1 MTNWIKENKTPITVV
16 VSAVATITVVLGVML
31 TSINT
36 IHYRLD
42 DTNQRFSDLR
52 TEMNQRFDAQD
63 KYINQRFDAQDKYIN
78 QRFDAQDKRID
89 DLENDLKTEI
99 NLRFNA
105 QDQRLERLEND
116 VSELHT
122 LIVSIRDRV
131 SRNEGQINLLTQQLN
146 TAETNPRPEP
156 GTTLPPTD

>member
-52 TEMNQRFDAQD
+52 AEM
-63 KYINQRFDAQDKYIN
+63 NQRFDAQDKYIN

-156 GTTLPPTD
+156 GTTLPPTDRP

>member
-1 MTNWIKENKTPITVV
+1 MTNWIKENKTPIMVV
-16 VSAVATITVVLGVML
+16 VSAVATIMVVLGVML

-52 TEMNQRFDAQD
+52 AEM
-63 KYINQRFDAQDKYIN
+63 NQRFDAQDKYIN

-146 TAETNPRPEP
+146 TAETNPHPEP
-156 GTTLPPTD
+156 GTTLPPTV

>member
-1 MTNWIKENKTPITVV
+1 MPNWIKENKIPITVV
-16 VSAVATITVVLGVML
+16 VSAAGTVAVILAVML
-31 TSINT
+31 TSINI

-42 DTNQRFSDLR
+42 DTNQRFNDLR
-52 TEMNQRFDAQD
+52 AEMNQRFDAQD
-63 KYINQRFDAQDKYIN
+63 QYIN

-89 DLENDLKTEI
+89 DLENDLKTGI
-99 NLRFNA
+99 NLRFDA
-105 QDQRLERLEND
+105 VDQRLGRLEND

-122 LIVSIRDRV
+122 LIVSIKDHV

-156 GTTLPPTD
+156 GTTLPPTDRP

>member
-52 TEMNQRFDAQD
+52 AEM
-63 KYINQRFDAQDKYIN
+63 NQRFDAQDKYIN

-105 QDQRLERLEND
+105 QDQRLERLENN

>member
-52 TEMNQRFDAQD
+52 AEM
-63 KYINQRFDAQDKYIN
+63 NQRFDAQDKYIN

-122 LIVSIRDRV
+122 LIVSIRDHV

>member
-16 VSAVATITVVLGVML
+16 VSAVATITVV
-31 TSINT
+31 T

-52 TEMNQRFDAQD
+52 AEM
-63 KYINQRFDAQDKYIN
+63 NQRFDAQDKYIN

-105 QDQRLERLEND
+105 QDQRLERLENN

>member
-1 MTNWIKENKTPITVV
+1 MANWVKDNKTPITVV
-16 VSAVATITVVLGVML
+16 VSAVGTIAVILGVML

-52 TEMNQRFDAQD
+52 A
-63 KYINQRFDAQDKYIN
+63 
-78 QRFDAQDKRID
+78 
-89 DLENDLKTEI
+89 EI
-99 NLRFNA
+99 NLRFDA
-105 QDQRLERLEND
+105 QDQRLERLGND

-122 LIVSIRDRV
+122 LIVSIKDRV

-156 GTTLPPTD
+156 GTTLPPTDRP

>member
-52 TEMNQRFDAQD
+52 AEM
-63 KYINQRFDAQDKYIN
+63 NQRFDAQDKYIN

-122 LIVSIRDRV
+122 LIVSIRDHV

-156 GTTLPPTD
+156 GTTLPPTDRP

>member
-52 TEMNQRFDAQD
+52 AEMNQRFDAQD
-63 KYINQRFDAQDKYIN
+63 KYINQRFDAQDK
-78 QRFDAQDKRID
+78 RVD

-156 GTTLPPTD
+156 GTTLPPTDRP